1 MTRVR
6 LIRKLALTMNGVDV
20 SRHSVGDILDLED
33 EQAQMMIDYDW
44 AERVDGPPTH
54 LAGANSTLHVDR

>member
-20 SRHSVGDILDLED
+20 SRHSVGDIIDLED

-44 AERVDGPPTH
+44 AERVDGPLTH
-54 LAGANSTLHVDR
+54 LAAANSRLHLDR